1 MTEPA
6 VSGPHDGRV
15 PAIEA
20 VDVSRT
26 YQLDGVSVQALR
38 GVSLTVQAGDYVA
51 LVGPSGS
58 GKSTLMHL
66 LGALDRPTGGR
77 LVIGGRDVNALA
89 PPEMATLRNET
100 IGFVFQA
107 FHLLPRTSAVEN
119 VALPLV
125 YRGVSARQRR
135 ERAAA
140 MLGRVGLGH
149 RLDHRPNQMSG
160 GEQQRVAIAR
170 ALVTEPTV
178 LLADEPTGNLD
189 SVTGAAVLE
198 LLEQLNAESG
208 VALVMVTHDQEV
220 AARAQRRITM
230 RDGVVVAD
238 SAASPHPPVTAS
250 ADPRAAHDRPPSVDH
265 GRPATL
271 VPAPSAEPRSASG
284 SGPGH
289 PSGGSGGATGATGR
303 LPSEVERSD
312 TDPRDAA
319 PGEARDVAA
328 GERAADQPGG
338 TA

>member
-1 MTEPA
+1 MTGGLPA
-6 VSGPHDGRV
+6 GV

-26 YQLDGVSVQALR
+26 YELDGVSVPALR
-38 GVSLTVQAGDYVA
+38 GVSLTIDPGEYVA
-51 LVGPSGS
+51 VIGPSGS

-66 LGALDRPTGGR
+66 LGGLDRPSGGR
-77 LVIGGRDVNALA
+77 LVIGGRDVTTLS
-89 PPEMATLRNET
+89 PPELATLRNRT

-107 FHLLPRTSAVEN
+107 FHLLPRTSAVDN

-125 YRGVSARQRR
+125 YRGIGARQRR

-149 RLDHRPNQMSG
+149 RLDHRPNQLSG

-170 ALVTEPTV
+170 ALVTDPAV

-189 SVTGAAVLE
+189 TGTGEAVLE

-220 AARAQRRITM
+220 AARARRRIAV
-230 RDGVVVAD
+230 RDGLIRSD
-238 SAASPHPPVTAS
+238 TF
-250 ADPRAAHDRPPSVDH
+250 HDRPLSGVP

-271 VPAPSAEPRSASG
+271 DAAPSAEPRSASG

-289 PSGGSGGATGATGR
+289 PSGGSGGAAGATGR
-303 LPSEVERSD
+303 LPRG
-312 TDPRDAA
+312 AA
-319 PGEARDVAA
+319 E
-328 GERAADQPGG
+328 PGG
-338 TA
+338 AG